1 MKEDIDTLDL
11 TEEDFQAL
19 LEDIKKRREKYR
31 KSLDEENEIKKLKEG
46 IVAETTFEELIRSR
60 GVNNMFI
67 Y

>member
-1 MKEDIDTLDL
+1 MKEDVNFLDL
-11 TEEDFQAL
+11 TEEDFQTL
-19 LEDIKKRREKYR
+19 LKDIKKRREKYR